1 MSDPILSDAP
11 IQASKP
17 VKRRRFGRGLI
28 VGGVLLAGAAIS
40 VGAFA
45 AGDAAKGFGFMQH
58 GPRIERIQNFVR
70 MALDSVGATSDQEA
84 KIHDIV
90 AKSFTDLAPKPEEHD
105 AFRKQVLELLKAPT
119 IDKAAIEKLR
129 AQHIAEMDAKS
140 KTLVDAVEQ
149 AAEVLTPDQRTK
161 LADKAEEFGRR
172 GPGFGH
178 RPWMHDGMRHGPWGG
193 HDGGPDGD
201 GPDGDGPQGN
211 QPPPPPAPAQ

>member
-1 MSDPILSDAP
+1 MSDLNFSDSPIEAP
-11 IQASKP
+11 KP

-40 VGAFA
+40 VGAYA
-45 AGDAAKGFGFMQH
+45 AGDAAKGFGFMHH

-90 AKSFTDLAPKPEEHD
+90 AKSFGDLAPKPEEHD

-140 KTLVDAVEQ
+140 KTLVEAVEQ
-149 AAEVLTPDQRTK
+149 AADVLTPDQRAK
-161 LADKAEEFGRR
+161 LADKAEEFGHR
-172 GPGFGH
+172 GPGQ
-178 RPWMHDGMRHGPWGG
+178 RPWMHDGMRRGPWGG
-193 HDGGPDGD
+193 HDGGADGD
-201 GPDGDGPQGN
+201 GPDGDGQQGN
-211 QPPPPPAPAQ
+211 QPPPPAPAQ